1 MIWSGT
7 THVGMGL
14 AVSSS
19 GTTYVVARYSP
30 PGNYV
35 GQSPAQGA
43 NSGSVQKPTHGKR
56 QRPGQRHSGSAR
68 KPTNG
73 RQQWP
78 GQRDSSPTHHGNHGG
93 MQPPFYGPGYV
104 GMQSPSP
111 YQPFPPPGSS
121 WNGLPGSYSPP
132 LPQSGILGP
141 HEFNRW
147 MTDPNLRY
155 SPYNPLGPL
164 VNPGI
169 HRASDTRSAS
179 TGCCIIL

>member
-14 AVSSS
+14 AISPS

-35 GQSPAQGA
+35 GQSPAQNSKSGGA
-43 NSGSVQKPTHGKR
+43 KKPTQGGR
-56 QRPGQRHSGSAR
+56 QRPGQGDTGGARER
-68 KPTNG
+68 KPMPG

-78 GQRDSSPTHHGNHGG
+78 GQRDSPSDIQQPSYGG
-93 MQPPFYGPGYV
+93 MQP
-104 GMQSPSP
+104 PSP
-111 YQPFPPPGSS
+111 YQPFPPGLGGNGWPGAYS
-121 WNGLPGSYSPP
+121 WPP
-132 LPQSGILGP
+132 PPQSGILGP
-141 HEFNRW
+141 HEYNQW
-147 MTDPNLRY
+147 MTNPYLRS

-164 VNPGI
+164 VNPMP
-169 HRASDTRSAS
+169 RDPAP